1 LQHGRLYNGGNILR
15 HRWTIHAL
23 RIGDPVY
30 ALGMVKPRPSEEL
43 EWPGVNDVVDFEP
56 PSLEG
61 NDDGTFWSQE
71 EKSKV
76 NYNLPVSNARLHMV
90 GTDTPGMPA
99 MLKRGT
105 ELANIARLR
114 SRSELMFIPFLTA
127 VAGCFMLL
135 WL

>member
-1 LQHGRLYNGGNILR
+1 MEQGPEEEHEGRGVC
-15 HRWTIHAL
+15 
-23 RIGDPVY
+23 DVD
-30 ALGMVKPRPSEEL
+30 EL
-43 EWPGVNDVVDFEP
+43 AP
-56 PSLEG
+56 PAIAGKDEG
-61 NDDGTFWSQE
+61 TCWSQE

-127 VAGCFMLL
+127 VAGSFMLL